1 MSSNANT
8 VYNNVKLCNWLQ
20 FYGSDYLSTC
30 NELHETSLL
39 SQFSILTIS
48 KLKAINNK
56 SFYCLILIL
65 SVDIGLNTGPVNNYH
80 LPSLKEWKIFKLKE
94 LYLLHLNVNNPM
106 PKIDELRCIDK
117 LSDAAVIGITE
128 LKLDN
133 YILDSEFQINNYQI
147 FRFDRNRKGGGV
159 VCYVRNNLSYI
170 EKSFFPEKIESIFF
184 RVLLPKAKP
193 TTDPKRKQFPTNSA
207 KLDTLKK
214 RIIHSQ

>member
-1 MSSNANT
+1 
-8 VYNNVKLCNWLQ
+8 
-20 FYGSDYLSTC
+20 
-30 NELHETSLL
+30 
-39 SQFSILTIS
+39 
-48 KLKAINNK
+48 
-56 SFYCLILIL
+56 
-65 SVDIGLNTGPVNNYH
+65 
-80 LPSLKEWKIFKLKE
+80 
-94 LYLLHLNVNNPM
+94 M

-193 TTDPKRKQFPTNSA
+193 TTDPKAISY
-207 KLDTLKK
+207 KLCQTWYSQKK
-214 RIIHSQ
+214 NYTFSVTTA